1 MVYDYSQIEKVFCC
15 GDIHGEFKT
24 FFNRVKQQV
33 TSTTDI
39 EGVDDDHPLVIEE
52 KRENEARSG
61 NDAPRP
67 WFRPIDNVFKKKD
80 TYNNSVIFVTGDC
93 GFGFNKPQY
102 YMDLLTKY
110 NKLFESTNTTIF
122 FIRGNHDDAA
132 YFDGEMINFSHIKA
146 IPDYSVVKTQQLST
160 LCVGGAISIDRLWRK
175 QHEVLI
181 NKHKKHSPKKLY
193 WENEAFV
200 FDETQLN
207 ELLANGI
214 TIDSVIT
221 HSAPK
226 FAPPTSKKDIGKW
239 IKLDKNLKHDIDQ
252 ERNDL
257 TKLHTYLVQN
267 KQILR
272 FWSYGHF
279 HQSTN
284 TPTENDGTTTV
295 FLGCADNFHI
305 MSPLEAIASSRRFN
319 MSDFNW
325 ENLTLR
331 EVPYHE
337 VDIHLDGADMLR
349 AIEEVD
355 GEETQDLLMDDGAF

>member
-33 TSTTDI
+33 IPTTDI
-39 EGVDDDHPLVIEE
+39 GDIDDDHPLVIEE
-52 KRENEARSG
+52 KRENDAR
-61 NDAPRP
+61 DEDIRPRP
-67 WFRPIDNVFKKKD
+67 FFSLDIDSSIRKKD

-102 YMDLLTKY
+102 YVDLLTKY

-122 FIRGNHDDAA
+122 FVRGNHDDAT

-181 NKHKKHSPKKLY
+181 NKYRKHSPKKLY
-193 WENEAFV
+193 WENEAFI
-200 FDETQLN
+200 FNETQLN

-239 IKLDKNLKHDIDQ
+239 IKLDKNLKQDIDK
-252 ERNDL
+252 ERNEL
-257 TKLHTYLVQN
+257 AKLHTYLVQN
-267 KQILR
+267 KQTLR

-279 HQSTN
+279 HQTTN
-284 TPTENDGTTTV
+284 ATIEETV
-295 FLGCADNFHI
+295 FLGCADNFQI
-305 MSPLEAIASSRRFN
+305 ISPLQEIESSRNVNINYF
-319 MSDFNW
+319 DW
-325 ENLTLR
+325 EVLSHSFSRSRGARGLDVG
-331 EVPYHE
+331 EVME
-337 VDIHLDGADMLR
+337 TIRVV
-349 AIEEVD
+349 EEGRIQV
-355 GEETQDLLMDDGAF
+355 QDVANEDVEF

>member
-24 FFNRVKQQV
+24 FFNKIKQQV
-33 TSTTDI
+33 STTTDI

-52 KRENEARSG
+52 KQKNEERGG
-61 NDAPRP
+61 NITPRP
-67 WFRPIDNVFKKKD
+67 MFVFQGNGFKKRD

-102 YMDLLTKY
+102 YVDLLTKY

-146 IPDYSVVKTQQLST
+146 IHDYSVVKTQQLST

-181 NKHKKHSPKKLY
+181 NKYKKHSPKKLY

-239 IKLDKNLKHDIDQ
+239 IKLDKNLKHDIDK

-279 HQSTN
+279 HQFTN
-284 TPTENDGTTTV
+284 TTTENDGTTTV
-295 FLGCADNFHI
+295 FLGCADNFQI
-305 MSPLEAIASSRRFN
+305 MSPLEEIASSRPFDMSTFDWESLSIQQAPHHRVN
-319 MSDFNW
+319 MPFDVGRMV
-325 ENLTLR
+325 EALG
-331 EVPYHE
+331 EVE
-337 VDIHLDGADMLR
+337 
-349 AIEEVD
+349 
-355 GEETQDLLMDDGAF
+355 GEQTQDLLMDGDAF